1 MENKT
6 RKYHRISA
14 SMSQE
19 VIDDLKFEALKKKTT
34 VSRLLEEILRERKP
48 NKFKD
53 LYGGQQNE
61 F

>member
-19 VIDDLKFEALKKKTT
+19 VIDDLKFEALKKRTT
-34 VSRLLEEILRERKP
+34 VSRLLEEILRERKH

-53 LYGGQQNE
+53 LEGGQ
-61 F
+61 

>member
-1 MENKT
+1 MKRDIVRTSISMDAKIME
-6 RKYHRISA
+6 
-14 SMSQE
+14 
-19 VIDDLKFEALKKKTT
+19 DLKIEAIKKRVT
-34 VSRLLEEILRERKP
+34 VSKLLETILIERKP

>member
-19 VIDDLKFEALKKKTT
+19 VIDDLKFEALKKRTT
-34 VSRLLEEILRERKP
+34 VSRLLEEILREAYAAFIR
-48 NKFKD
+48 NIELND
-53 LYGGQQNE
+53 
-61 F
+61 